1 MKKRSRLA
9 GGKVWVRGVGV
20 ALFLGLVLFLSRAR
34 TVDIRSFGAVGDGLT
49 INTLAIQRAIDNCA
63 RVGGGRVTFADGD
76 YVTGTLRLQDGVNL
90 HVERNARILGSTNL
104 GDYPPDLRGAV
115 EAPAFSSALFYA
127 EGATG
132 ISLSGDGQIDG
143 RGCPRAFPVVRGKKL
158 GPRPMLMRLVDCRDI
173 TVTGLTF
180 RNPASWGLHL
190 VNCERMR
197 FQAIRMESQANNINN
212 DGIDL
217 DGCRSVQIDGCVI
230 QSGDDA
236 VCLKSTGAHPCEDIE
251 VRSCELSSHTA
262 GFKLGTSSSGGFI
275 NIRLQDTLFRD
286 CPMGAIKLLLVDG
299 GRMENVVLTDLR
311 MERVGSPLFIRL
323 GNRGRAYDRPTE
335 QVYAADRAPEG
346 RPVGSLRGIQM
357 RRVQAEVS
365 GSQRDREPIMITGIR
380 GHFPQDLTLED
391 VEISF
396 PGGGTTAEAARNVP
410 EDEARYP
417 EQYFFG
423 VLPASCL
430 FARHVRGLT
439 LRNVRFKVRRPDS
452 RPPIVLQDV
461 EEWEADPLLVNGV
474 PWLAPAPPAGENFP
488 DGNPVQ
494 GRGGISQ

>member
-1 MKKRSRLA
+1 MRRRSRLA
-9 GGKVWVRGVGV
+9 GGEVWVWGIGV
-20 ALFLGLVLFLSRAR
+20 ALMLGLVLLFSRAR
-34 TVDIRSFGAVGDGLT
+34 TVDARSCGAVGDGFT
-49 INTLAIQRAIDNCA
+49 VNTLAIQRAIDDCA

-76 YVTGTLRLQDGVNL
+76 YVTGTLRLRDGVNL
-90 HVERNARILGSTNL
+90 HVDRNARILGSTNL

-127 EGATG
+127 EGARG
-132 ISLSGDGQIDG
+132 ISFTGNGQIDG
-143 RGCPRAFPVVRGKKL
+143 RGCPRAFPVLRGKKL
-158 GPRPMLMRLVDCRDI
+158 GSRPMLMRLVDCRDI

-190 VNCERMR
+190 VNCESVR
-197 FQAIRMESQANNINN
+197 FRAIRMESQANNINN

-217 DGCRSVQIDGCVI
+217 DGCRDVQLDGCVI

-236 VCLKSTGAHPCEDIE
+236 VCLKSTGAHPCENIE

-262 GFKLGTSSSGGFI
+262 GFKLGTSSRGGFV
-275 NIRLQDTLFRD
+275 NIRLQDSLLRD

-335 QVYAADRAPEG
+335 QVYAKNRAPEG

-365 GSQRDREPIMITGIR
+365 GSQRDREPIMITGIP
-380 GHFPQDLTLED
+380 GHFLQDLTLED

-396 PGGGTTAEAARNVP
+396 PGGGTTEEAARNVP

-430 FARHVRGLT
+430 FARHVHGLT
-439 LRNVRFKVRRPDS
+439 IRNVRFKVRQPDS
-452 RPPIVLQDV
+452 RPPVVLQNVDG
-461 EEWEADPLLVNGV
+461 WKADDLRVNGV
-474 PWLAPAPPAGENFP
+474 PWLASPTAQETGP
-488 DGNPVQ
+488 DRDSSQ